1 MVVGGKIT
9 CLTTLIQIVE
19 KLGITVQKPRTY
31 QVQPNRAVTPAET
44 IEDHYREISRFPRLT
59 IWSMSWKIDL
69 AVVTHKQQ
77 QCNAYLL
84 FRQCCWHQKK
94 HGWHPLAG
102 FSRSMKI
109 RCPDLWALMLR
120 GLYGKESGMDKIL
133 RPPRQLGI
141 SNFEGDRSCDV
152 S

>member
-59 IWSMSWKIDL
+59 
-69 AVVTHKQQ
+69 
-77 QCNAYLL
+77 N
-84 FRQCCWHQKK
+84 
-94 HGWHPLAG
+94 
-102 FSRSMKI
+102 
-109 RCPDLWALMLR
+109 
-120 GLYGKESGMDKIL
+120 
-133 RPPRQLGI
+133 
-141 SNFEGDRSCDV
+141 
-152 S
+152 